1 MAPSYRI
8 EAKSGNYAGV
18 WLSLLLSFAFVLNC
32 EHIFSYFYQSTHWRW
47 LDFVLLACCLLFLV
61 AQARFSM
68 RLFGHWCIHV
78 PKVMMLKDN
87 GEATIEQ
94 KQFCIDSRSVYF
106 GNWIL
111 LIFNSVLLANK
122 KRLIL
127 GPDSLNEMERR
138 RIKRI
143 IKRSKQA

>member
-8 EAKSGNYAGV
+8 EAKSGYYAGV
-18 WLSLLLSFAFVLNC
+18 ALSLLLSFAFVLNS
-32 EHIFSYFYQSTHWRW
+32 EHIFSYFYQSSHWRW
-47 LDFVLLACCLLFLV
+47 LDFGLLAFCILFLV
-61 AQARFSM
+61 AQACFSI
-68 RLFGHWCIHV
+68 RLFGYWRIHV
-78 PKVMMLKDN
+78 PKVMMLKDD

-106 GNWIL
+106 GHWIL
-111 LIFNSVLLANK
+111 LIFNSALLANK

-127 GPDSLNEMERR
+127 GPDSLNEMQRR